1 MKIKQF
7 LAIKYIRAKIKLLS
21 LFSSRKA
28 AEETF
33 RLFST
38 PQKQAR
44 TKQKQPAAFAF
55 ADPLQVKFYGLTIK
69 GFRWNKDKPVKV
81 LILHGFSSSSYK
93 FYHYIAPLIEKGY
106 EVIAFD
112 APAHG
117 DSEGKTI
124 NALEYSKLIETII
137 KTFGPVDGFIAHS
150 FGGIALSLALE
161 KIPHDENTKV
171 VFIAP
176 ATETTS
182 AISAAFKI
190 LKVENK
196 NVKAAFE
203 NIIMEKSGHPSRWF
217 SIKRA
222 MKYIKASTL
231 WIHDE
236 DDDVTPLSDALKV
249 KDLNLPNVQFY
260 ITKGLGHR
268 KIYRDKTVKDRVIDF
283 L

>member
-7 LAIKYIRAKIKLLS
+7 LAIKYIRTKIKLLS
-21 LFSSRKA
+21 LVSSRKA

-38 PQKQAR
+38 PQKTSRPAI
-44 TKQKQPAAFAF
+44 PAAFSYAE
-55 ADPLQVKFYGLTIK
+55 PLYLKMYGLKVK
-69 GFRWNKDKPVKV
+69 GYRWNKDKPQKV
-81 LILHGFSSSSYK
+81 VILHGFSSSAYK
-93 FYHYIAPLIEKGY
+93 FGHYVAPLIEKGY

-117 DSEGKTI
+117 SSDGKTI
-124 NALEYSKLIETII
+124 NALEYSKLVEII
-137 KTFGPVDGFIAHS
+137 VKAYGPIHGFIAHS

-161 KIPHDENTKV
+161 KVPHDENTRV
-171 VFIAP
+171 VLIAP

-182 AISAAFKI
+182 AIASAFKM
-190 LKVENK
+190 LGVDNKKVK
-196 NVKAAFE
+196 DAFE
-203 NIIMEKSGHPSRWF
+203 QIIKEKSGHSSKWF

-222 MKYIKASTL
+222 MQHIRASTL

-236 DDDVTPLSDALKV
+236 DDDITPLSDALKV
-249 KDLNLPNVQFY
+249 KELQLPQVEFF
-260 ITKGLGHR
+260 ITRGLGHR
-268 KIYRDKTVKDRVIDF
+268 RIYRDKTVKARVIDF

>member
-7 LAIKYIRAKIKLLS
+7 LAIKLIRTKIKLLS
-21 LFSSRKA
+21 LLSSRRA
-28 AEETF
+28 AEEAF

-38 PQKQAR
+38 PL
-44 TKQKQPAAFAF
+44 KQKKTTKPAAFNLAEQ
-55 ADPLQVKFYGLTIK
+55 LYLKLYGLKVK
-69 GFRWNKDKPVKV
+69 GYRWNKNKREKV
-81 LILHGFSSSSYK
+81 LILHGFSSSAYK
-93 FYHYIAPLIEKGY
+93 FSHYVAPLIEKGY
-106 EVIAFD
+106 QVIAFD

-117 DSEGKTI
+117 SSEGKTI
-124 NALEYSKLIETII
+124 NALEYCKLVEVII
-137 KTFGPVDGFIAHS
+137 KAYGPINGFIAHS

-161 KIPHDENTKV
+161 KTPHDENTKI

-182 AISAAFKI
+182 AIDAAFKMLDI
-190 LKVENK
+190 ENK
-196 NVKAAFE
+196 NVRAAFE
-203 NIIMEKSGHPSRWF
+203 KIIKEKSGHPSKWF

-222 MKYIKASTL
+222 MQHITASTL

-236 DDDVTPLSDALKV
+236 EDDITPLSDALKV
-249 KDLNLPNVQFY
+249 QELNLPNVQFY

-268 KIYRDKTVKDRVIDF
+268 RIYRDKTVKNQVIDF

>member
-7 LAIKYIRAKIKLLS
+7 LAIKYIRTKIKLLS
-21 LFSSRKA
+21 LVSNRRA

-33 RLFST
+33 RLFCT
-38 PQKQAR
+38 PQKL
-44 TKQKQPAAFAF
+44 TSTSKPSAFNYAET
-55 ADPLQVKFYGLTIK
+55 LYIKLYGLKIK
-69 GFRWNKDKPVKV
+69 GYRWNKDKAVKV

-93 FYHYIAPLIEKGY
+93 FSSYIAPLIEKGY

-117 DSEGKTI
+117 GSAGKTI
-124 NALEYSKLIETII
+124 NAIEYSKMIEVVI
-137 KTFGPVDGFIAHS
+137 KAFGPVNGFIAHS

-161 KIPHDENTKV
+161 KIKHDENTRV
-171 VFIAP
+171 VFLAP
-176 ATETTS
+176 ATETTT
-182 AISAAFKI
+182 AIDTAFKMLNI
-190 LKVENK
+190 ENK
-196 NVKAAFE
+196 NIRDAFE
-203 NIIMEKSGHPSRWF
+203 KIIKEKSGHSSKWF

-222 MKYIKASTL
+222 MQHISANTL

-249 KDLNLPNVQFY
+249 KELHLPNIQFH
-260 ITKGLGHR
+260 ITQGLGHR
-268 KIYRDKTVKDRVIDF
+268 KIYRDKTVKDMVVDF

>member
-7 LAIKYIRAKIKLLS
+7 LAIKYISTKIKLLS
-21 LFSSRKA
+21 LVSSRRA

-33 RLFST
+33 RLFCT
-38 PQKQAR
+38 PQKL
-44 TKQKQPAAFAF
+44 TNTNKPAAFNYAE
-55 ADPLQVKFYGLTIK
+55 PLYIKLYGLKVK
-69 GFRWNKDKPVKV
+69 GYRWNKDKPVKV
-81 LILHGFSSSSYK
+81 LILHGFSSSAYK
-93 FYHYIAPLIEKGY
+93 FSNYIAPLIEKGY

-117 DSEGKTI
+117 SSAGKTI
-124 NALEYSKLIETII
+124 NAMEYSKLIEVII
-137 KTFGPVDGFIAHS
+137 KAFGPINGFIAHS

-161 KIPHDENTKV
+161 KTKHDENTKV
-171 VFIAP
+171 VLLAP

-182 AISAAFKI
+182 AIDAAFKMLGI
-190 LKVENK
+190 ENK
-196 NVKAAFE
+196 NIREAFE
-203 NIIMEKSGHPSRWF
+203 KIIKEKSGHPSKWF

-222 MKYIKASTL
+222 MQHIKASTL

-236 DDDVTPLSDALKV
+236 EDDVTPLSDALKV
-249 KDLNLPNVQFY
+249 KELNLPNVEFY
-260 ITKGLGHR
+260 ITQGLGHR

>member
-7 LAIKYIRAKIKLLS
+7 LAIKYIRTKIKLLS
-21 LFSSRKA
+21 IVSSRKA

-38 PQKQAR
+38 PQRPSK
-44 TKQKQPAAFAF
+44 PVIPSAFSYAE
-55 ADPLQVKFYGLTIK
+55 PLYLKMYGLKVK
-69 GFRWNKDKPVKV
+69 GYRWNKDKPVKV
-81 LILHGFSSSSYK
+81 VILHGFSSSAYK
-93 FYHYIAPLIEKGY
+93 FSHYVAPLIEKGY

-117 DSEGKTI
+117 GSEGKTI
-124 NALEYSKLIETII
+124 NALEYSKLVEIII
-137 KTFGPVDGFIAHS
+137 KAYGPIHGFIAHS

-171 VFIAP
+171 VLIAP

-182 AISAAFKI
+182 AIASAFK
-190 LKVENK
+190 LLGVDNK
-196 NVKAAFE
+196 NVQDAFE
-203 NIIMEKSGHPSRWF
+203 QIIRDKSGHSSQWF

-222 MKYIKASTL
+222 MQHIKASTL

-236 DDDVTPLSDALKV
+236 EDDVTPLSDALKV
-249 KDLNLPNVQFY
+249 KELELPNVEFY
-260 ITKGLGHR
+260 ITRGLGHR
-268 KIYRDKTVKDRVIDF
+268 RIYRDKTVKNKVIDF

>member
-21 LFSSRKA
+21 LVSSRKA
-28 AEETF
+28 AAEAF

-38 PQKQAR
+38 PQRPSKP
-44 TKQKQPAAFAF
+44 TIPSAFKYAE
-55 ADPLQVKFYGLTIK
+55 PLYIKFYGLKLK
-69 GFRWNKDKPVKV
+69 GYRWNKDKPKKV

-93 FYHYIAPLIEKGY
+93 FSHFVAPLIEKGY

-117 DSEGKTI
+117 GSEGKTT
-124 NALEYSKLIETII
+124 NALEYGKLVEVIVRAYGPI
-137 KTFGPVDGFIAHS
+137 KAFIAHS
-150 FGGIALSLALE
+150 FGGIAVSLALE

-171 VFIAP
+171 VLIAP

-182 AISAAFKI
+182 AMDAAFKLLRI
-190 LKVENK
+190 DNK
-196 NVKAAFE
+196 NVKDAFE
-203 NIIMEKSGHPSRWF
+203 QIIREKSGHSSKWF
-217 SIKRA
+217 SIKRV
-222 MKYIKASTL
+222 MPYIKANVL

-236 DDDVTPLSDALKV
+236 DDDVTPFSDALKV
-249 KDLNLPNVQFY
+249 KELQLPHIHFSSTQ
-260 ITKGLGHR
+260 GLGHR
-268 KIYRDKTVKDRVIDF
+268 RIYRDKTVKDMVIDF